1 MSLSTMTL
9 GRSLPAEEGKS
20 RVGAAFSALG
30 HSFVASQQARADRV
44 VRPYLARLPEAE
56 LKQIGFTADEIAE
69 IRQHRHLPV
78 VRWV

>member
-1 MSLSTMTL
+1 
-9 GRSLPAEEGKS
+9 
-20 RVGAAFSALG
+20 
-30 HSFVASQQARADRV
+30 V

-69 IRQHRHLPV
+69 IRKNRHLPV